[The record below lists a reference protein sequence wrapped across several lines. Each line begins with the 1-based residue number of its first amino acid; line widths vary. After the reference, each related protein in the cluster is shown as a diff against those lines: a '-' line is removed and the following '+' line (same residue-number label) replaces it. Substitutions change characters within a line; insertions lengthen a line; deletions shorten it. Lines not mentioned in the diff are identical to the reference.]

1 MPCIGVTAEDRL
13 SPLQGCSEPFEVPYL
28 SRAARKAPPPQS
40 QQKQQRRR
48 GAVLLEVFLFA
59 RGPNSGQK
67 MGLDLRWLPFK
78 RLSAR
83 WSNPVYIK
91 AGRKFWVQGTAC
103 SECSGPRKRQMPQPL
118 TQCQGQISQL
128 SPDLRSMLGR
138 LNLWLPRNGRFDR
151 GKTGRHLAA
160 CLVLV
165 RCRIGLNRPERKHPP
180 P

>member
-1 MPCIGVTAEDRL
+1 
-13 SPLQGCSEPFEVPYL
+13 
-28 SRAARKAPPPQS
+28 
-40 QQKQQRRR
+40 
-48 GAVLLEVFLFA
+48 
-59 RGPNSGQK
+59 

-160 CLVLV
+160 CPVLV

-180 P
+180 LRRSKNRHISGVVCFGELVGEVLGKGTKRRLFNTIPVWC